1 MPNKQQGLLSLL
13 SFIRPLAKLFFVC
26 SRASLALATVLAV
39 PLQAAELRA
48 AQLAIVV
55 DDLGY
60 NLARAE
66 RILAVPGRLT
76 LGILP
81 FAPHS
86 PAIARRA
93 QIAGK
98 EIILH
103 QPMEPIAESHG
114 HLERGTLTM
123 QMSAEHFN
131 QHFADALAAVPY
143 AVGVNNHT
151 GSLLTQ
157 HREPMNRLMR
167 KMRARGLFFLDSRTT
182 AQTVALSTARDWQ
195 VPAIRR
201 DVFLDH
207 TLDRSSMHH
216 EFDRAL
222 QIARRKGHAVLI
234 AHPHRLSLDV
244 LEERMATLPAEI
256 TLTTLG
262 NLVKGQVS
270 PLAQTTLARRESPTF
285 LHRSLGQ

>member
-1 MPNKQQGLLSLL
+1 LL
-13 SFIRPLAKLFFVC
+13 SFIRCVAKFFPNFQ
-26 SRASLALATVLAV
+26 RASLACFASLATLLAA
-39 PLQAAELRA
+39 PLQAAEFPSA
-48 AQLAIVV
+48 VLAIVV
-55 DDLGY
+55 DDVGY
-60 NLARAE
+60 NLAQAE
-66 RILAVPGRLT
+66 RLLKAPGKLT

-98 EIILH
+98 EVILH
-103 QPMEPIAESHG
+103 QPMEPIATPYSRS
-114 HLERGTLTM
+114 ERGTLTM

-157 HREPMNRLMR
+157 HREPMSRLMR

-207 TLDRSSMHH
+207 ALDRKSMNH

-222 QIARRKGHAVLI
+222 RIARRQGHAVLI

-244 LEERMATLPAEI
+244 LEERMASLPSDI
-256 TLTTLG
+256 QLTTLG
-262 NLVKGQVS
+262 DLVKARLN
-270 PLAQTTLARRESPTF
+270 PLDRTMLARRETPRF

>member
-1 MPNKQQGLLSLL
+1 MSLRNV
-13 SFIRPLAKLFFVC
+13 IRRLAKLFFNLPL
-26 SRASLALATVLAV
+26 ASLACFGCLASV
-39 PLQAAELRA
+39 PLHAAEQAAELPTVE
-48 AQLAIVV
+48 LAIVV
-55 DDLGY
+55 DDVGY
-60 NLARAE
+60 NLAQAE
-66 RILAVPGRLT
+66 RLLNAPGKLT

-103 QPMEPIAESHG
+103 QPMESMATSHS
-114 HLERGTLTM
+114 HAERGTLTM
-123 QMSAEHFN
+123 QMSADHFN
-131 QHFADALAAVPY
+131 QRFADALAAVPY

-157 HREPMNRLMR
+157 HREPMSRLMR
-167 KMRARGLFFLDSRTT
+167 KIRARGLFFLDSRTT

-207 TLDRSSMHH
+207 TLDRESMHY

-222 QIARRKGHAVLI
+222 QIARRNGHAVLI

-244 LEERMATLPAEI
+244 LEERMASLPPDI
-256 TLTTLG
+256 KLTTLA
-262 NLVKGQVS
+262 NLVKARFN
-270 PLAQTTLARRESPTF
+270 PFDQTMLARRESPTF